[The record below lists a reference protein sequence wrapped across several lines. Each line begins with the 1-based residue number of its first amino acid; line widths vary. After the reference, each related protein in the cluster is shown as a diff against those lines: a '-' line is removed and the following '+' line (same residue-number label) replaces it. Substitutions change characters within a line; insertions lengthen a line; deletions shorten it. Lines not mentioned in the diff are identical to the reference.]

1 MPISFTN
8 QASLTIGNETTLSN
22 VAVGQITEIL
32 SATKDALMS
41 EYKFADTVTYV
52 INLINSGSTE
62 LTDLAVSDNLGA
74 YEFNSEALV
83 PLTYVD
89 NSVKYY
95 VNGELQAAPTVNY
108 DTELVISGL
117 NIPANGNATIIYQAT
132 VNQYA
137 PLETGSAITNQVSVT
152 SQIIKTITDVTAEE
166 TITVSDSPNLSILK
180 TITPYPVEENS
191 PVTYTLLIQNFGN
204 TAVTADSDAV
214 ISDTF
219 SPKITNISAVLNGT
233 ELTQTTDY
241 TYSEDTGIFNTV
253 AGVITVPAATYTQ
266 DQTTGEYQVTPGTA
280 TLVIS
285 GTI

>member
-22 VAVGQITEIL
+22 VAVGEITEIL

-41 EYKFADTVTYV
+41 EYKIGDTVTYI

-62 LTDLAVSDNLGA
+62 LTNLTLTDNLGA
-74 YEFNSEALV
+74 YEFNSETLI

-95 VNGELQAAPTVNY
+95 VNGVLQTPPTINY
-108 DTELVISGL
+108 NIELVSSDL

-132 VNQYA
+132 INEYA
-137 PLETGSAITNQVSVT
+137 PLEAGSTITNQVSVT
-152 SQIIKTITDVTAEE
+152 GQTITNITAEE
-166 TITVSDSPNLSILK
+166 TINASNAPALSILK
-180 TITPYPVEENS
+180 TISPYPVEEGGQ
-191 PVTYTLLIQNFGN
+191 VTYTLLIQNSGN
-204 TAVTADSDAV
+204 TAVTTDSNAI

-219 SPKITNISAVLNGT
+219 DPKISNISAVLNGE

-241 TYSEDTGIFNTV
+241 TYSEQTGVFNTV
-253 AGVITVPAATYTQ
+253 AGVITVPAATYAQ
-266 DQTTGEYQVTPGTA
+266 DQTTGEYKTTPGTA
-280 TLVIS
+280 ILVIT

>member
-22 VAVGQITEIL
+22 VAVGEITEIL

-41 EYKFADTVTYV
+41 EYKFGDTVTYI

-62 LTDLAVSDNLGA
+62 LTNLTLTDNLGA
-74 YEFNSEALV
+74 YEFNSETLI
-83 PLTYVD
+83 PLTYVE

-95 VNGELQAAPTVNY
+95 VNGVLQTPPTINY
-108 DTELVISGL
+108 NIELVSSDL

-132 VNQYA
+132 INEYA
-137 PLETGSAITNQVSVT
+137 PLESGSTITNQVSVT
-152 SQIIKTITDVTAEE
+152 GQTITNITAEE
-166 TITVSDSPNLSILK
+166 TINASNTPALSILK
-180 TITPYPVEENS
+180 TITPYPVEENGQ
-191 PVTYTLLIQNFGN
+191 VTYTLLIQNFGN
-204 TAVTADSDAV
+204 TAVTGDSNAV

-219 SPKITNISAVLNGT
+219 TPIISNLSASLNGSP
-233 ELTQTTDY
+233 LTQTTDY
-241 TYSEDTGIFNTV
+241 TYSELTGIFNTV
-253 AGVITVPAATYTQ
+253 AGIVTVPAATYTQ
-266 DQTTGEYQVTPGTA
+266 DQTTGEYNVTPGTA